1 MLFFLVVRI
10 HVCLLNSQKTR
21 QPDWT
26 YRSAGA
32 VALTRA
38 IEVFFNESF
47 SPQVL
52 SFYLRAFRD
61 QLSQRF
67 FEGIEFAVALFSSR
81 EMTSYET
88 GGILLD
94 GTCPP
99 VCDRVSS
106 PTFLPSLIPLYLYI
120 SKSLAK

>member
-1 MLFFLVVRI
+1 MKVL
-10 HVCLLNSQKTR
+10 
-21 QPDWT
+21 
-26 YRSAGA
+26 
-32 VALTRA
+32 
-38 IEVFFNESF
+38 

-52 SFYLRAFRD
+52 NFYVCAFRD

-67 FEGIEFAVALFSSR
+67 FEGIEFALALFFSR
-81 EMTSYET
+81 EMTSHET
-88 GGILLD
+88 GGILLG

-99 VCDRVSS
+99 LYDRVGS